1 MTKGLILEVLDTPG
15 LFDTDKPAEELRNE
29 FLNCMTMTNPGPHA
43 FLLIMKMN
51 RVTDQEKKAL
61 QYLKEIFGGDQFL
74 RHTIIVITRKEDLG
88 ETFTNTREKTCE
100 EINLLF
106 EKILEKSPDLH
117 HIVTQCKN
125 RYFLLSNKGK
135 VDGPNRTEQASQLLS
150 LFKKMTLANGNTFY
164 SYKYFI
170 MLEEERRRRKTIKK
184 RNDAKGNISRN
195 EREST

>member
-74 RHTIIVITRKEDLG
+74 RHTIIVITKKRILG
-88 ETFTNTREKTCE
+88 RH
-100 EINLLF
+100 LQ
-106 EKILEKSPDLH
+106 ILERRL
-117 HIVTQCKN
+117 V
-125 RYFLLSNKGK
+125 
-135 VDGPNRTEQASQLLS
+135 
-150 LFKKMTLANGNTFY
+150 KK
-164 SYKYFI
+164 
-170 MLEEERRRRKTIKK
+170 
-184 RNDAKGNISRN
+184 
-195 EREST
+195 